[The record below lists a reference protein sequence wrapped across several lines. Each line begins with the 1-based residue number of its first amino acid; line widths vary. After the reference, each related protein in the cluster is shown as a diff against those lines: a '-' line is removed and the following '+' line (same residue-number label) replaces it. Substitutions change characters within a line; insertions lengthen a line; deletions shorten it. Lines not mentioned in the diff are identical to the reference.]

1 MAAMHAFN
9 IAVPGIPILYYGDE
23 IALHGG
29 NDPDNRKMMPF
40 DFSPRQQELFG
51 RIAQLN
57 ETRSQLMAL
66 NYGSTTVFQPEPHL
80 LIIVRKYMQQEVR
93 FFFNNSNEDRY
104 LEEWDITVP
113 ADGITQSLSFR
124 QNVSNPK

>member
-1 MAAMHAFN
+1 
-9 IAVPGIPILYYGDE
+9 
-23 IALHGG
+23 
-29 NDPDNRKMMPF
+29 MPF
-40 DFSPRQQELFG
+40 DFSPRQQELFD

-57 ETRSQLMAL
+57 ETRSQFMAL
-66 NYGSTTVFQPEPHL
+66 NYGSTTVHQPEPHL
-80 LIIVRKYMQQEVR
+80 LIIVRKYMEQEVR

-113 ADGITQSLSFR
+113 ADGFKQSLSFR

>member
-1 MAAMHAFN
+1 
-9 IAVPGIPILYYGDE
+9 
-23 IALHGG
+23 
-29 NDPDNRKMMPF
+29 MPF
-40 DFSPRQQELFG
+40 DFSPRQQELFD

-57 ETRSQLMAL
+57 ETRSQFMAL
-66 NYGSTTVFQPEPHL
+66 NYGSTTVHQPEPHL
-80 LIIVRKYMQQEVR
+80 LIIVRKYMEQEVR

-124 QNVSNPK
+124 QNVSRPK

>member
-1 MAAMHAFN
+1 
-9 IAVPGIPILYYGDE
+9 
-23 IALHGG
+23 
-29 NDPDNRKMMPF
+29 MMPF
-40 DFSPRQQELFG
+40 DFSPRQQELFD

-57 ETRSQLMAL
+57 ETRSQFMAL
-66 NYGSTTVFQPEPHL
+66 NYGSTTVHQPEPHL
-80 LIIVRKYMQQEVR
+80 LIIVRKYMEQEVR

-124 QNVSNPK
+124 QNVSRPK